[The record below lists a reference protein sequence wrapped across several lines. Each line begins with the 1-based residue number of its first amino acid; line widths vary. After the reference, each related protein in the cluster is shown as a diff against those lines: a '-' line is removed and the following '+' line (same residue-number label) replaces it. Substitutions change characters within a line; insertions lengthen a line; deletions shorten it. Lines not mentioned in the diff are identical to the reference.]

1 MTDPVVWVRAYIPA
15 VNSECLCVGNSA
27 EGSALKREVGCC
39 WSLKIKIGD
48 ARETQ
53 LRRRREILSQKICWK
68 TVLLQSAKSMLWLVK
83 SGMKSQKTWKFR
95 LIFATIF
102 WSYAHHF
109 PASCVFKALH
119 QELKVFTVAS
129 ELWLHSQLL
138 CSPVGVREHFSAKHR
153 LPRSAR
159 TRGFKSLLL
168 YLFGTISSSICCFV
182 FYPLWCFSRTPCQII
197 LILKM
202 TSCITGR
209 FYQQSK

>member
-1 MTDPVVWVRAYIPA
+1 MAPSANAGSQKFEDKNRRRQRNTVKEEKGNFVSKDLLKNFCYRARNQCYDWSSQEW
-15 VNSECLCVGNSA
+15 N
-27 EGSALKREVGCC
+27 LKRLESSG
-39 WSLKIKIGD
+39 LF
-48 ARETQ
+48 
-53 LRRRREILSQKICWK
+53 
-68 TVLLQSAKSMLWLVK
+68 LQ
-83 SGMKSQKTWKFR
+83 QF
-95 LIFATIF
+95 FC
-102 WSYAHHF
+102 SYAHHF

-202 TSCITGR
+202 TYCITGR

>member
-15 VNSECLCVGNSA
+15 VNSECLCVGNST

-102 WSYAHHF
+102 LLIR
-109 PASCVFKALH
+109 ASFSC
-119 QELKVFTVAS
+119 
-129 ELWLHSQLL
+129 LL
-138 CSPVGVREHFSAKHR
+138 CFQSSPSRAQ
-153 LPRSAR
+153 
-159 TRGFKSLLL
+159 SL
-168 YLFGTISSSICCFV
+168 YSSQRALT
-182 FYPLWCFSRTPCQII
+182 PLTAPLQSRWSQ
-197 LILKM
+197 
-202 TSCITGR
+202 R
-209 FYQQSK
+209 AF

>member
-15 VNSECLCVGNSA
+15 VNSECLCVGN
-27 EGSALKREVGCC
+27 SALKREVGCC

-68 TVLLQSAKSMLWLVK
+68 TFVTEREINVMIGQVRNEISKDLKVQAY
-83 SGMKSQKTWKFR
+83 FCNN
-95 LIFATIF
+95 FF
-102 WSYAHHF
+102 CSYAHHF